1 MEIEDLKNK
10 IVQRI
15 PVFLRNL
22 TQKVGRK
29 VYRNAENE

>member
-1 MEIEDLKNK
+1 MEIEDLKNN

-15 PVFLRNL
+15 PVFVRNL

-29 VYRNAENE
+29 VYRNAKNE

>member
-1 MEIEDLKNK
+1 MEIEDLKNN

-15 PVFLRNL
+15 PVFVRNL